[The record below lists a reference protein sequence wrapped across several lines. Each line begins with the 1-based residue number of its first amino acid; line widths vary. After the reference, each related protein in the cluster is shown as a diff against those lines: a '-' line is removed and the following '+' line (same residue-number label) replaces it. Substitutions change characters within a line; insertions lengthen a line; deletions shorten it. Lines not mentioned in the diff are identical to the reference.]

1 LLRRRCPWL
10 SLDLDLFSLSQT
22 FFSLSH
28 TPLSLKPLSTQLP
41 ITSFPL
47 SCPLLVGNDIKEEKT
62 RLAFRKLLDI
72 PSPKKPVAEVHSE
85 NDAFETNCASLLV
98 KSLYNGNEGLS
109 IDGKYRGSATQMRGI
124 IFTEGTN
131 TKTLKPDF
139 VASVRKAVE
148 PHFPTFAR
156 CLVATNSLEYPTL
169 VNESEDLPT
178 PPPSTES
185 SPTKS
190 DTEAAP
196 TLGMGTVIFEWT
208 RDMKLWK
215 DKLTK
220 MEMYIKASE
229 QHFGDPPYLI
239 GLGFRENT
247 KFKAIQDVLGSR
259 KLNNDFPLS
268 AKYHANGR
276 FLYLVCDATFWRQ
289 ASSDISSHSYEIKS
303 LTRTLNGLVRILA
316 GNFDTDEEDESG
328 GG

>member
-1 LLRRRCPWL
+1 MLFLYSNPLFRL
-10 SLDLDLFSLSQT
+10 SLSLS
-22 FFSLSH
+22 LS
-28 TPLSLKPLSTQLP
+28 
-41 ITSFPL
+41 
-47 SCPLLVGNDIKEEKT
+47 LVGNDVNEEK
-62 RLAFRKLLDI
+62 RRRALLKLLDS
-72 PSPKKPVAEVHSE
+72 PTPKKPTAEVHSE

-98 KSLYNGNEGLS
+98 KSLYNCNYGLS
-109 IDGKYRGSATQMRGI
+109 IDGKYRGSATQTGGI

-148 PHFPTFAR
+148 PHFPTFAS
-156 CLVATNSLEYPTL
+156 CLVATNSPEPPTL
-169 VNESEDLPT
+169 VDESSELST
-178 PPPSTES
+178 PPSSTIS

-196 TLGMGTVIFEWT
+196 RLGMGTVIFEWT

-229 QHFGDPPYLI
+229 QQGDFPYLI

-247 KFKAIQDVLGSR
+247 KFQAIKDVLGSG

-276 FLYLVCDATFWRQ
+276 FLYLVCDATFWKQ
-289 ASSDISSHSYEIKS
+289 TYSDVSSHSYEIKS